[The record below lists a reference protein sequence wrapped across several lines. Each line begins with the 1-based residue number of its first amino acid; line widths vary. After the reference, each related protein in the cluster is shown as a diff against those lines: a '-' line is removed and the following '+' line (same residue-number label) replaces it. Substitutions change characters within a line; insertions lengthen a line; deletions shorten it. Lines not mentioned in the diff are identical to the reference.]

1 MKSKLVGKLFLGM
14 GTLWCIALC
23 AHATWHV
30 WSTLAGPPSDETYA
44 NSVSFQLAA
53 FGFTWL
59 PMWLLSLCVLIP
71 LAIVI
76 KRQTTNNSA
85 S

>member
-1 MKSKLVGKLFLGM
+1 MKSKLVGKLSLAM

-23 AHATWHV
+23 AHATWYV
-30 WSTLAGPPSDETYA
+30 WSALAGPPSDETYA

-71 LAIVI
+71 LAIVV
-76 KRQTTNNSA
+76 KRQAISNSA